1 MADENLELQQQMAQ
15 LSSSMQGLGSAT
27 DNAAQGVQSLGKTA
41 YESGKATTRS
51 LNNFAQAMGQGQAGI
66 KSFNSVIDGV
76 SSALGAMA
84 QMVPVFGEG
93 LDQTQ
98 KAIASAG
105 KYIVSQLDDLAT
117 SFNQMGQVGALTA
130 TGMEGLND
138 QFLKSGL
145 TLQQFVKQ
153 VNENSTALAR
163 FRGMTSK
170 GADDF
175 AAITGKLTDRTAGAD
190 DSLRRLGMG
199 SEEIA
204 NTAAAFVTQQTRL
217 GRAQSMTT
225 EQIIDGT
232 RKYAFE
238 LDALSKATGLSRQA
252 IQKQQDAALSE
263 ARFRANIDELTAQG
277 NEKGAKALLNFQTQ
291 LSDIG
296 PELGQG
302 ARDLASGAA
311 NTDAARKLIASS
323 GGAAQEIIN
332 NLKNGTID
340 QYEAIN
346 QLQTATRGMG
356 TSMRDNAKYVDRAN
370 SAFVDYAQVSDLNAA
385 KFEKNGDE
393 IRRIQKEQVTKP
405 PKVPGQIFDDLT
417 TQVVGAQKELEQLGI
432 EVNKLSKT
440 FLPLAAATVRIT
452 TGIMTGVATRINSA
466 LAPTQA
472 QIDARNRQSEQ
483 DANPT
488 IIDQGDEQGR
498 LNREQQDRLR
508 RGENQSNPPT
518 DNQSRSLPNQQ
529 PNLQQSQPVNPATQG
544 QTPTTN
550 SSQQSQQ
557 SQAPADPY
565 AGLRIKSAESTAGG
579 DVNEKLPEIAR
590 LIQEKLG
597 SDLKYFSAFNDRH
610 HMDTHS
616 AHAKGNAM
624 DFTLTDPKKAASV
637 AAQLMTIPG
646 VSQVLDEYT
655 NPSRGSTGGHIH
667 AEISARNG
675 AVLSGPT
682 SGYQPNLAMHGTEA
696 IVPLNPS
703 VAQNVLGNNKDAE
716 LMREQL
722 SKMDEMISVLKNQLT
737 VSTKL
742 MQYSV

>member
-1 MADENLELQQQMAQ
+1 MADENQEIQRQMAELASQ
-15 LSSSMQGLGSAT
+15 MQGLGSAT
-27 DNAAQGVQSLGKTA
+27 NDAAQGVKSFGETA
-41 YESGKATTRS
+41 YSSGQATVKS
-51 LNNFAQAMGQGQAGI
+51 LNNFAQAMGQGQTNI
-66 KSFNSVIDGV
+66 KGFNTLIDGV
-76 SSALGAMA
+76 SGALGSLVSMIP
-84 QMVPVFGEG
+84 MFGEG
-93 LDQTQ
+93 LNESQ

-117 SFNQMGQVGALTA
+117 AFDQMGQVGALTA

-170 GADDF
+170 GADEF
-175 AAITGKLTDRTAGAD
+175 AAITGKLTDRTEGAD
-190 DSLRRLGMG
+190 TSLRRLGMS
-199 SEEIA
+199 SEDIS

-291 LSDIG
+291 LSGVG

-311 NTDAARKLIASS
+311 NTDAARKLLASS

-340 QYEAIN
+340 QYEAMN
-346 QLQTATRGMG
+346 QLQAASRSMG

-370 SAFVDYAQVSDLNAA
+370 SAFVDYAQISDLNTA
-385 KFEKNGDE
+385 KFVKNGDE
-393 IRRIQKEQVTKP
+393 ITRIQKEQTTKP

-417 TQVVGAQKELEQLGI
+417 TQVVSAQMAMEGMGI
-432 EVNKLSKT
+432 EINKLSKT
-440 FLPLAAATVRIT
+440 FLPAAAASVRLVT
-452 TGIMTGVATRINSA
+452 ETMTGLVNGINRLLGPSNA
-466 LAPTQA
+466 E
-472 QIDARNRQSEQ
+472 IDARNRRSES
-483 DANPT
+483 DANPST
-488 IIDQGDEQGR
+488 IYQGEEQGR
-498 LNREQQDRLR
+498 LNRQRQEQLR
-508 RGENQSNPPT
+508 QGNPNTGTNPVFRNQSSTQNA
-518 DNQSRSLPNQQ
+518 Q
-529 PNLQQSQPVNPATQG
+529 PNAQNAS
-544 QTPTTN
+544 N
-550 SSQQSQQ
+550 SN
-557 SQAPADPY
+557 QASADPY

-579 DVNEKLPEIAR
+579 DVNTKLPEIAR

-597 SDLKYFSAFNDRH
+597 GDLKYFSAFNDRH

-616 AHAKGNAM
+616 AHAQGNAM
-624 DFTLTDPKKAASV
+624 DFTLTDPRKAAAVASQLSV
-637 AAQLMTIPG
+637 MPG

-655 NPSRGSTGGHIH
+655 YPSRGSTGGHIH
-667 AEISARNG
+667 AEISARDG

-682 SGYQPNLAMHGTEA
+682 NGYKPNLAMHGTEA

-703 VAQNVLGNNKDAE
+703 VVQNLAGNKQDSE

-722 SKMDEMISVLKNQLT
+722 NRMDEMVTLLKNQLT
-737 VSTKL
+737 VTTKL
-742 MQYSV
+742 MQYSA